1 MSERKNGFT
10 LVEILIS
17 SVILVSVIGL
27 VFATLVTT
35 FNSWRRA
42 EEASIKQQ
50 QVRFLFF
57 RMNRELSSAVRNGKF
72 AGDGSAFHFIT
83 ALMPMAEIGYEYNGA
98 DKTLTR
104 SFEKTADLNF
114 DTFDRKDQVMSGLQ
128 AWRVSFL
135 DSGGQWQEQW
145 LKDELP
151 RAVKIAF
158 KIDEKTPEQ
167 ENIVHIA
174 VAE

>member
-1 MSERKNGFT
+1 MYRSNKAFT

-57 RMNRELSSAVRNGKF
+57 RMNRELSSTVRNGKF
-72 AGDGSAFHFIT
+72 TGDEDSFYFIT
-83 ALMPMAEIGYEYNGA
+83 ALMPMAEIGYEYNSG

-104 SFEKTADLNF
+104 SFEKTADF
-114 DTFDRKDQVMSGLQ
+114 DFATFDRKEEVMSGLEIWK
-128 AWRVSFL
+128 ASFL
-135 DSGGQWQEQW
+135 DSGGAWQKQW
-145 LKDELP
+145 LKDDLP